1 MSTLTL
7 NIEDN
12 LLQQANIYAASKG
25 ISLTQMVK
33 EYLTEIIKTPD
44 LDKKQAILKRYS
56 QDELGRKEAMAL
68 LGVDYGELI
77 VMMANNH
84 LPLPSLPEPEI
95 KAMAA
100 TFSKIWRESQ

>member
-12 LLQQANIYAASKG
+12 LLHQANIYAAAKG

-33 EYLTEIIKTPD
+33 EYLTETIKTPD
-44 LDKKQAILKRYS
+44 LNKAILKRYS
-56 QDELGRKEAMAL
+56 EDELSRQEAMAL
-68 LGVDYGELI
+68 LGVDYGKLI
-77 VMMANNH
+77 VMMADNH

-100 TFSKIWRESQ
+100 LFSKIWRESQ

>member
-12 LLQQANIYAASKG
+12 LLHNAKMYAAAKG
-25 ISLTQMVK
+25 INLTQMVK
-33 EYLTEIIKTPD
+33 EYFAELTKTPD
-44 LDKKQAILKRYS
+44 LEKVILKRYS
-56 QDELGRKEAMAL
+56 EDELGRKETMAL

-77 VMMANNH
+77 VMMADNH
-84 LPLPSLPEPEI
+84 LPLPSLPPSEI

-100 TFSKIWRESQ
+100 TFSKIWRES